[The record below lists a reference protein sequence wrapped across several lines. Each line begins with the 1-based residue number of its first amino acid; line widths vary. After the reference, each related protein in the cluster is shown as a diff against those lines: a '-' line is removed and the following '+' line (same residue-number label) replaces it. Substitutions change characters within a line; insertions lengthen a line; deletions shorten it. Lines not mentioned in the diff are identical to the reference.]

1 MWQIPYRKNRLR
13 LPERQDMSNEPSGQA
28 TTMKAIVYD
37 RYGSPDV
44 LELKDVE
51 IPTGDDDYVL
61 VRIRAA
67 CVNPYDWHM
76 LRGKPYVMRLMVKG
90 PRRSRQIMIPGAD
103 MAGVVESVGKDV
115 TRLRPGAEVYG
126 EVSAGCFAEYVSAP
140 EERIALKPTN
150 LSFEQAAAVPMVA
163 LTALQGLRNVG
174 RIEQGQKVLVN
185 GASGGIGTFA
195 VQLAKNL
202 GAAEVTGVCSTRNM
216 ELVRSI
222 GADHVVDYSQDDF
235 TRGGERYDL
244 LLDTVGNRSLR
255 ALRRTL
261 TKKGTVVLLGGGG
274 GRLLGPI
281 PKILG
286 GMVLSRFVGQRIVT
300 FVCKPN
306 KDDLEL
312 LKELIETGKV
322 TPVIDRTYPL
332 AEAAAAI
339 RYLEEGHARGKVVIT
354 V

>member
-1 MWQIPYRKNRLR
+1 
-13 LPERQDMSNEPSGQA
+13 
-28 TTMKAIVYD
+28 MKAFVYD

-44 LELKDVE
+44 LELKDVDV
-51 IPTGDDDYVL
+51 PTAGDDDYVL

-67 CVNPYDWHM
+67 CVNPYDWHL

-90 PRRSRQIMIPGAD
+90 PRRSRQITIPGA
-103 MAGVVESVGKDV
+103 AASRPCLP
-115 TRLRPGAEVYG
+115 TRPPRPCRRPGDEVYG
-126 EVSAGCFAEYVSAP
+126 ELSAGCFAEYVSAP
-140 EERIALKPTN
+140 AERIALKPTN

-163 LTALQGLRNVG
+163 LTALQGLRNAG

-185 GASGGIGTFA
+185 GASGGIGTIA
-195 VQLAKNL
+195 VQLAKSL
-202 GAAEVTGVCSTRNM
+202 GAAEVTGVCSTKNV

-261 TKKGTVVLLGGGG
+261 TRKGTLVLAGGGG
-274 GRLLGPI
+274 GPLVGPI
-281 PKILG
+281 PKLLAG
-286 GMVLSRFVGQRIVT
+286 AVLSRFVSQRIVT

-312 LKELIETGKV
+312 LKELIEARKV

-332 AEAAAAI
+332 AEAPEAI
-339 RYLEEGHARGKVVIT
+339 RYLEEGHARGKVVIS